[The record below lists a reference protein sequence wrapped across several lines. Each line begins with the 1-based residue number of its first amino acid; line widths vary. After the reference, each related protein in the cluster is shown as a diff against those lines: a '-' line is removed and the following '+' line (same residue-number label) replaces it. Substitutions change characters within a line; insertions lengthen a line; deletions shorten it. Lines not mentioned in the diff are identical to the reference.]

1 MISRSRCWGLLI
13 LFLAAVGLRAI
24 AARWAPIDAA
34 WSSWPQWIVGMIA
47 GSLLPPTVAL
57 LSWSRLPD
65 RPRWGW
71 LAAITTTIFPSAIR
85 AGAVGSPLLAIAL
98 VITLAL
104 IDFDSLIGSR
114 VRTPQRA
121 STLWPVPFLGLLAIV
136 CAWWLIR
143 GDSLDDGL
151 SRTGAV
157 AVGPGRVRIANV
169 LLMSP
174 ASNVMWSRIESV
186 SAVALAITS
195 LMGAALWL
203 PHRLSLWLL
212 MLPPIVVG
220 AMLTVGYADPP
231 WRVVADPL
239 LIVLAVGALT
249 PLVGRPAA
257 RPSSTESPMSPREV
271 GPSSEA
277 AASVVYPLQAAAAA
291 RSRRRA
297 G

>member
-1 MISRSRCWGLLI
+1 MLSRSRCWGLLI

-34 WSSWPQWIVGMIA
+34 WASWPQWIVGMIA

-65 RPRWGW
+65 RPQWGW
-71 LAAITTTIFPSAIR
+71 LAAITATIFPSAIR

-104 IDFDSLIGSR
+104 IDFDTLIGPR
-114 VRTPQRA
+114 TRTPQRA
-121 STLWPVPFLGLLAIV
+121 SSLWPAPLLGLLAIV

-143 GDSLDDGL
+143 GDSLNDGL
-151 SRTGAV
+151 SRTGV
-157 AVGPGRVRIANV
+157 VTVNSGRVRVASV
-169 LLMSP
+169 LFASP
-174 ASNVMWSRIESV
+174 ASTVMWNRIESV

-212 MLPPIVVG
+212 MLPPIIVG
-220 AMLTVGYADPP
+220 AMLAVGYADPP
-231 WRVVADPL
+231 WRTVADPL
-239 LIVLAVGALT
+239 LIVFAVGALT
-249 PLVGRPAA
+249 PLVGRPAT
-257 RPSSTESPMSPREV
+257 RPFSTDSTTSPRQA

-277 AASVVYPLQAAAAA
+277 AVSVVYPLQAAAAA